1 MTDTI
6 DAPDATWTV
15 TSEERREFMRAYR
28 RWWVRQPSIWVALC
42 VAVGIV
48 TAAAMV
54 LDWHPVLAIVAL
66 LVSVVVLAWISV
78 RQVRQVYPVGA
89 TFRSWAGATAY
100 RLDGPGVGM
109 EIRWDRIAG
118 ADVGPVAVH
127 LRTRR
132 PKQNLLMARQV
143 LGEQTRAR
151 LDRGVDDGVSEPVA
165 REDAPG
171 ERSVV
176 IDRNLQIALCVA
188 TARRFG
194 VAGWIVVVAAVLL
207 VLLGVAD
214 ADPWPALRT
223 AGGLVLAMGAVAF
236 ATAVPTIGAYPIG
249 STISG
254 SLGEYL
260 VVRGPWGRTSIHR
273 SKLKIVARTKHAIV
287 FRSGAAR
294 VVVPRAILGEES
306 VSPGVRDMRKST
318 HG

>member
-28 RWWVRQPSIWVALC
+28 RWWVRQLSTWLGLC
-42 VAVGIV
+42 VAVGII
-48 TAAAMV
+48 AGAAMV
-54 LDWHPVLAIVAL
+54 LDWHPVVAIAVLLAYVAL
-66 LVSVVVLAWISV
+66 LIGISV
-78 RQVRQVYPVGA
+78 RRVRQVYPVGE

-109 EIRWDRIAG
+109 EINWDHIA
-118 ADVGPVAVH
+118 AANVGPIAVH

-132 PKQNLLMARQV
+132 PKQNLLVARQV
-143 LGEQTRAR
+143 LGEQARAR
-151 LDRGVDDGVSEPVA
+151 LDRGVDGRAFEPVA

-171 ERSVV
+171 EHSVV
-176 IDRNLQIALCVA
+176 VDRKLQIALCA
-188 TARRFG
+188 AAARRFR
-194 VAGWIVVVAAVLL
+194 VAGWIVVAATVLL
-207 VLLGVAD
+207 VLLGVAGGD
-214 ADPWPALRT
+214 LWPALRT
-223 AGGLVLAMGAVAF
+223 AGGLILALGVVAA
-236 ATAVPTIGAYPIG
+236 ATVVPTIGTYPVG

-260 VVRGPWGRTSIHR
+260 VVRGPWGRTAIHR
-273 SKLKIVARTKHAIV
+273 SKLAPVATTRHVIV

-294 VVVPRAILGEES
+294 VIVPRAILDEES
-306 VSPGVRDMRKST
+306 AFPDVRGMRRST